1 VSENGAGHRATGD
14 SAGHRA
20 TGDSAGHRA
29 TGDSAGHRA
38 TGDSAGHRA
47 TGDSAG
53 HRATGDSAG
62 HRERLRARLLAG
74 GGDGFHDYE
83 LLEYLLG
90 LAIPR
95 RDTKPL
101 AKQLLA
107 EFGSLPVLLAA
118 TPLEL
123 KRVDG
128 LGEGAIAALKFVEA
142 VSLRSLRAAALDRP
156 VLSGWQALTDYLH
169 ATMAHRVTEEFRV
182 IFLNN
187 RNIMIRDEA
196 MGQGT
201 VNQAP
206 VYPREIVKRALEL
219 GASGLVLVHN
229 HPSGDPQP
237 SRDDIVMTK
246 AVIDAGRHLGL
257 SVHDH
262 VIIGRGGHVS
272 LRSQGLI

>member
-1 VSENGAGHRATGD
+1 MTADLPDAGHRSASD
-14 SAGHRA
+14 AGHRQ
-20 TGDSAGHRA
+20 
-29 TGDSAGHRA
+29 
-38 TGDSAGHRA
+38 
-47 TGDSAG
+47 
-53 HRATGDSAG
+53 
-62 HRERLRARLLAG
+62 RLRARLLAG

-83 LLEYLLG
+83 LPEYLLG

-95 RDTKPL
+95 SDTKPL
-101 AKQLLA
+101 AKRLLQ

-123 KRVDG
+123 ARVDG
-128 LGEGAIAALKFVEA
+128 LGDGAIAALKFVEA

-169 ATMAHRVTEEFRV
+169 AAMAHRVTEEFRF
-182 IFLNN
+182 IILNN
-187 RNIMIRDEA
+187 RNVMIRDEA
-196 MGQGT
+196 MGEGT

-219 GASGLVLVHN
+219 GASGVVLVHN

-246 AVIDAGRHLGL
+246 AVVEAGRHLGL
-257 SVHDH
+257 AVHDH
-262 VIIGRGGHVS
+262 VIIGVGGHVS
-272 LRSQGLI
+272 MRAQGLI

>member
-1 VSENGAGHRATGD
+1 MADADDRDAGARAGD
-14 SAGHRA
+14 
-20 TGDSAGHRA
+20 
-29 TGDSAGHRA
+29 
-38 TGDSAGHRA
+38 
-47 TGDSAG
+47 
-53 HRATGDSAG
+53 AG

-74 GGDGFHDYE
+74 GDDGFHDYE

-101 AKQLLA
+101 AKRLLD
-107 EFGSLPVLLAA
+107 EFGGLPALLAA
-118 TPLEL
+118 SPAEL
-123 KRVDG
+123 ARLDG
-128 LGEGAIAALKFVEA
+128 LGPGAVAAIKFVEA

-169 ATMAHRVTEEFRV
+169 ASMAHRTTEEFRV

-187 RNIMIRDEA
+187 RNVMMRDEA

-201 VNQAP
+201 INAAP

-219 GASGLVLVHN
+219 GAASLVLVHN

-237 SRDDIVMTK
+237 SRDDIQMTR
-246 AVIDAGRHLGL
+246 AIIEAGRHLGL
-257 SVHDH
+257 GVHDH

-272 LRSQGLI
+272 MRAQGLI